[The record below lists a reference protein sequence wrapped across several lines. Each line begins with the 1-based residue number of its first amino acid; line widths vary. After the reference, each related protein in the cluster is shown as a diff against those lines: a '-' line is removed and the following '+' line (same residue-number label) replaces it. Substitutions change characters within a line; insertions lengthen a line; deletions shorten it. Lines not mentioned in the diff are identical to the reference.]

1 MEGQEDPGRKSNL
14 LQIQNEI
21 RLAFGWSLERDV
33 DVAKWLIDEVMK
45 QGYPNWS
52 FDGFDSNWSDVKSE
66 LLRKRECVCIVG
78 AAVEK
83 YEVEEAI
90 EKDCSVIIADGS
102 AGVFSELDDPEN
114 GWDRTIAIVTDGD
127 GGKGLDDAI
136 EHNIPLIIHA
146 HGDNRMALESLI
158 SKLRDCPISLTH
170 QTPHEILGMRN
181 PGGFTDGD
189 RAACIAIAMGV
200 ELGRIDLLGTRSD
213 IVGRYSGV
221 TNPERKMKK
230 LIWMKSILEELGF
243 TGIR

>member
-1 MEGQEDPGRKSNL
+1 M
-14 LQIQNEI
+14 
-21 RLAFGWSLERDV
+21 

-52 FDGFDSNWSDVKSE
+52 FDGFDSNWSDIKSE
-66 LLRKRECVCIVG
+66 LLRRRECVCIVG

-90 EKDCSVIIADGS
+90 EKDCSLIIADGS

-114 GWDRTIAIVTDGD
+114 GWNRTIAIVTDGD
-127 GGKGLDDAI
+127 GGKGLDEAI
-136 EHNIPLIIHA
+136 ERNIPLIIHA

-158 SKLRDCPISLTH
+158 SKLRDSPISLTH

-200 ELGRIDLLGTRSD
+200 ELGRIDLLGTRSE